1 MLYAIEI
8 VPPLGL
14 VAWSVTATEEMYQPF
29 APNVPA
35 RFNVVT
41 GGELKDL
48 EIRTMDDWAASRFPA
63 MSVAAYSIV
72 FCPLPL
78 WRNVVVYGRHAM
90 PSRRYCTPCTP
101 LPTSV
106 AVWVMLAEP
115 TYDPSG
121 AGVPRTWADVTGFD
135 VSMFALT
142 VRVASLFPAM
152 SVA

>member
-35 RFNVVT
+35 RFNVV
-41 GGELKDL
+41 
-48 EIRTMDDWAASRFPA
+48 
-63 MSVAAYSIV
+63 
-72 FCPLPL
+72 
-78 WRNVVVYGRHAM
+78 YGRHAP

-106 AVWVMLAEP
+106 AVRVMFAEP